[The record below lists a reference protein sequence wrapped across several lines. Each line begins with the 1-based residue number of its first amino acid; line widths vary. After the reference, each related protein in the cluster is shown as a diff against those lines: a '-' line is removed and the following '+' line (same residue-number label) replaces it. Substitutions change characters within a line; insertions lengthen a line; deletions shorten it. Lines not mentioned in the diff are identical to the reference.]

1 MKEFSPISDE
11 LTDDGRRADLTFVEI
26 EQIDAPLVGTRI
38 VQSQCLRLDVEM
50 LSRAVYLELL
60 EVMRAISTALARNAY
75 WRL

>member
-38 VQSQCLRLDVEM
+38 VLSQCLRLDVEM